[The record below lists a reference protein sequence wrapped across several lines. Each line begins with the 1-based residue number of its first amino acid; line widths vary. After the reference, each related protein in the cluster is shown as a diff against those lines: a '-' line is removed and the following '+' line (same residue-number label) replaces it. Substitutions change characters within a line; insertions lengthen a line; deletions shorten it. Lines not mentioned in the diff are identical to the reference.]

1 MPKYPFLI
9 NLVMGIVGRIELRKL
24 NAASRDPRKTQEKT
38 LRRMLQLSKD
48 TVYGREHHFAEILD
62 CKTDTE
68 LYARYQQYVH
78 KQDYEKLRP
87 YVNRTKEG
95 AQDILFP
102 GHPVMYAT
110 TSGTTAEPKWIP
122 ITRHYLKRIYGK
134 MTRLWIYNFIR
145 QRSKVF
151 AGSVVII
158 VGKAVEGR
166 ALDGTV
172 FGSVSGLTRKDVPKF
187 IKKHYAYSS
196 SVYDI
201 PDYNAR
207 YYAIMRL
214 SIEQDVTML
223 VTANPSTIVEMQ
235 HNAIEYYDK
244 YVEDIEKGTLNKE
257 LNIPAHIREELEADL
272 KPNPKR
278 AAELRK
284 MKETYYTPLPK
295 HYWPNLQVLST
306 WKCGNTKVYL
316 DKFQGTFPDNI
327 CHQEIGYFSS
337 ECRFGF
343 VMDDSVD
350 TVLFPHFHYYEFVA
364 EEDLE
369 NPNPRFWQLYELE
382 EGKRYSPIVTTY
394 AGLYRYDVSDLIEVG
409 PKYLGTPTIH
419 MVQKVNGIVSIT
431 GEKLQENQ
439 FMTSVQQ
446 AEQDLQISTKFSIA
460 FADVEHS
467 TYHFYFEFADQST
480 SQDVAERFAAA
491 VDENL
496 KKMNIE
502 YESKRDSLRLKQPI
516 THRLRRNA
524 FDQFKQA
531 SIADGTGRDGQ
542 FKVNLLLQDEKRH
555 AKFKQL
561 AMDAKEAVGKVIDN
575 FEHKRSARKNAR
587 QQRRKLRKQ

>member
-1 MPKYPFLI
+1 MLKYPLLI
-9 NLVMGIVGRIELRKL
+9 NLVMGIVGRIELIRL
-24 NAASRDPRKTQEKT
+24 NIASRNPRKAQEKT
-38 LRRMLQLSKD
+38 LRKMLYLSKD

-62 CKTDTE
+62 AKTDIE

-87 YVNRTKEG
+87 YVNRAKMG
-95 AQDILFP
+95 APDILFP

-122 ITRHYLKRIYGK
+122 ITKHYLKRIYGK
-134 MTRLWIYNFIR
+134 MTRLWLFNFIR
-145 QRSKVF
+145 HRQMVF
-151 AGSVVII
+151 SGSVVII

-172 FGSVSGLTRKDVPKF
+172 FGSVSGLTRKDVPQF
-187 IKKHYAYSS
+187 IKKHYAFSS

-244 YVEDIEKGTLNKE
+244 YVEDIENGTINKD
-257 LNIPAHIREELEADL
+257 LDIPLHIRQELEAEL

-278 AAELRK
+278 AAELRRL
-284 MKETYYTPLPK
+284 KEQYYTPLPR
-295 HYWPNLQVLST
+295 HYWPNLQTLST

-316 DKFQGTFPDNI
+316 DKFQGSFPDHI

-343 VMDDSVD
+343 VMDEGID
-350 TVLFPHFHYYEFVA
+350 TTLFPHFHYYEFIA

-394 AGLYRYDVSDLIEVG
+394 AGLYRYDVSDLVEVG

-439 FMTSVQQ
+439 FMTSVQN
-446 AEQDLQISTKFSIA
+446 AEKELDMPTKFSIA
-460 FADVEHS
+460 FADVERS
-467 TYHFYFEFADQST
+467 TYHFYFEFANQQT
-480 SQDVAERFAAA
+480 SQEDAERFAAV
-491 VDENL
+491 VDAEL
-496 KKMNIE
+496 KNMNIE
-502 YESKRDSLRLKQPI
+502 YEAKRDSLRLKQPI
-516 THRLRRNA
+516 THRLRSNA

-531 SIADGTGRDGQ
+531 SIADGSGRDGQ
-542 FKVNLLLQDEKRH
+542 FKLNLLLQDEKRH
-555 AKFKQL
+555 AKFKRL
-561 AMDAKEAVGKVIDN
+561 ALDAKDAVEKAIDGL
-575 FEHKRSARKNAR
+575 EKKHTARKTAR
-587 QQRRKLRKQ
+587 KDKHKK

>member
-1 MPKYPFLI
+1 MLKYPLLI
-9 NLVMGIVGRIELRKL
+9 NLVMGIVGRIELIRL
-24 NAASRDPRKTQEKT
+24 NIASRNPRKAQEKT
-38 LRRMLQLSKD
+38 LRKMLYLSKD

-62 CKTDTE
+62 AKTDIE

-87 YVNRTKEG
+87 YVNRAKMG
-95 AQDILFP
+95 APDILFP

-122 ITRHYLKRIYGK
+122 ITKHYLKRIYGK
-134 MTRLWIYNFIR
+134 MTRLWLFNFIR
-145 QRSKVF
+145 HRQMVF
-151 AGSVVII
+151 SGSVVII

-172 FGSVSGLTRKDVPKF
+172 FGSVSGLTRKDVPQF
-187 IKKHYAYSS
+187 IKKHYAFSS

-244 YVEDIEKGTLNKE
+244 YVEDIENGTINKD
-257 LNIPAHIREELEADL
+257 LDIPLHIRQELEAEL

-278 AAELRK
+278 AAELRRL
-284 MKETYYTPLPK
+284 KEQYYTPLPR
-295 HYWPNLQVLST
+295 HYWPNLQTLST

-316 DKFQGTFPDNI
+316 DKFQGSFPDHI

-343 VMDDSVD
+343 VMDEGID
-350 TVLFPHFHYYEFVA
+350 TTLFPHFHYYEFIA

-394 AGLYRYDVSDLIEVG
+394 AGLYRYDVSDLVEVG

-419 MVQKVNGIVSIT
+419 MVQKVNGIVNIT

-439 FMTSVQQ
+439 FMTSVQN
-446 AEQDLQISTKFSIA
+446 AEKELDMPTKFSIA
-460 FADVEHS
+460 FADVERS
-467 TYHFYFEFADQST
+467 TYHFYFEFANQQT
-480 SQDVAERFAAA
+480 SQEDAERFAAV
-491 VDENL
+491 VDTEL
-496 KKMNIE
+496 KNMNIE
-502 YESKRDSLRLKQPI
+502 YEAKRDSLRLKQPI
-516 THRLRRNA
+516 THRLRSNA

-531 SIADGTGRDGQ
+531 SIADGSGRDGQ
-542 FKVNLLLQDEKRH
+542 FKLNLLLQDEKRH
-555 AKFKQL
+555 AKFKRL
-561 AMDAKEAVGKVIDN
+561 ALDAKDAVEKAIDGL
-575 FEHKRSARKNAR
+575 EKKHTARKTAR
-587 QQRRKLRKQ
+587 KDKHKK

>member
-1 MPKYPFLI
+1 MLKYPLLI
-9 NLVMGIVGRIELRKL
+9 NLVMGIVGRIELIRL
-24 NAASRDPRKTQEKT
+24 NIASRNPRKAQEKT
-38 LRRMLQLSKD
+38 LRKMLYLSKD

-62 CKTDTE
+62 AKTDIE

-87 YVNRTKEG
+87 YVNRAKMG
-95 AQDILFP
+95 APDILFP

-122 ITRHYLKRIYGK
+122 ITKHYLKRIYGK
-134 MTRLWIYNFIR
+134 MTRLWLFNFIR
-145 QRSKVF
+145 HRQMVF
-151 AGSVVII
+151 SGSVVII

-172 FGSVSGLTRKDVPKF
+172 FGSVSGLTRKDVPQF
-187 IKKHYAYSS
+187 IKKHYAFSS

-244 YVEDIEKGTLNKE
+244 YVEDIENGTINKD
-257 LNIPAHIREELEADL
+257 LDIPLHIRQELEAEL

-278 AAELRK
+278 AAELRRL
-284 MKETYYTPLPK
+284 KEQYYTPLPR
-295 HYWPNLQVLST
+295 HYWPNLQTLST

-316 DKFQGTFPDNI
+316 DKFQGSFPDHI

-343 VMDDSVD
+343 VMDEGID
-350 TVLFPHFHYYEFVA
+350 TTLFPHFHYYEFIA

-394 AGLYRYDVSDLIEVG
+394 AGLYRYDVSDLVEVG

-439 FMTSVQQ
+439 FMTSVQN
-446 AEQDLQISTKFSIA
+446 AEKELEMPTKFSIA
-460 FADVEHS
+460 FADVERS
-467 TYHFYFEFADQST
+467 TYHFYFEFADQNT
-480 SQDVAERFAAA
+480 SQEEAERFAAV
-491 VDENL
+491 VDTEM

-502 YESKRDSLRLKQPI
+502 YEAKRDSLRLKQPI
-516 THRLRRNA
+516 THRLRSNA

-531 SIADGTGRDGQ
+531 SIADGSGRDGQ
-542 FKVNLLLQDEKRH
+542 FKLNLLLQDEKRH
-555 AKFKQL
+555 AKFKRL
-561 AMDAKEAVGKVIDN
+561 ALDAKDAVEKAIDGL
-575 FEHKRSARKNAR
+575 EKKHTARKTAR
-587 QQRRKLRKQ
+587 KDKHKK